1 MHISKIALF
10 IIISAVLLALAGC
23 MGSAPTPND
32 NPNVN
37 VARKTNSNAP
47 GNAFETK
54 KQAEEDK
61 SNDAQAIAPVVSAYY
76 EALKKKDEAGLRKVY
91 SQAAI
96 KELEAGMKSDGKKS
110 LTDYIESTEPAGE
123 KPFEVRN
130 EKLVGDTAIAE
141 IKGGSYAIWVKWKF
155 VKENGEWKLAAPSEN
170 IKLLGK

>member
-10 IIISAVLLALAGC
+10 IIISIVLGALAGC
-23 MGSAPTPND
+23 GGTPVPNTNANNNAAP
-32 NPNVN
+32 
-37 VARKTNSNAP
+37 KTNSNGPA
-47 GNAFETK
+47 NAFETK
-54 KQAEEDK
+54 KQAEGDK

-76 EALKKKDEAGLRKVY
+76 EALKKKDDAGLKKVY

-96 KELEAGMKSDGKKS
+96 RELEAGMKSDGKKS
-110 LTDYIESTEPAGE
+110 LADYIESSEPAGE

-130 EKLVGDTAIAE
+130 EKIDGDTAIAE
-141 IKGGSYAIWVKWKF
+141 IKGGSYAIWIKWKF